1 MFFFTVFGYCCT
13 QFNPLLHENN
23 THNIR
28 KRERA
33 HTPSQNNNT
42 TTTTQAKRLN
52 HLKTNP
58 LATRSQQPLEG
69 TFSFYLRL
77 FVFCFILYQPCRH
90 TPSTPFGVAADADAA
105 ATAAAALLP
114 PFRATGLFFRGCS
127 QTTRFQT
134 HSPTEK
140 PQTANVF
147 AVRQRAQNG
156 ECLAPRS
163 VPAVSQP
170 VCFSVL
176 CVFRPFFRTQQKTAR
191 TKQNRKPVRTREY
204 YTRWDARTHA
214 RLNTG
219 ERPGWYAVS
228 NVWC

>member
-1 MFFFTVFGYCCT
+1 MLML
-13 QFNPLLHENN
+13 PLL
-23 THNIR
+23 
-28 KRERA
+28 
-33 HTPSQNNNT
+33 
-42 TTTTQAKRLN
+42 
-52 HLKTNP
+52 
-58 LATRSQQPLEG
+58 
-69 TFSFYLRL
+69 
-77 FVFCFILYQPCRH
+77 
-90 TPSTPFGVAADADAA
+90 
-105 ATAAAALLP
+105 LLLHSP
-114 PFRATGLFFRGCS
+114 HPFRATGLLFRGCS

-228 NVWC
+228 NVWCCLPRSQSLFVSSGSEQPSLDTTSRHTRTRELHTIGRAHACFPSQHTQQQ